1 MENAVGSASLGVL
14 ILMVVVDRHIGIEG
28 DLEVNYIGLVDIILI
43 DLFGDNV
50 ESDIVVFF

>member
-28 DLEVNYIGLVDIILI
+28 DLEVNYLGLVDIVLI